1 MNYEQLYNNIQA
13 YAENTEQLFVANIPV
28 FVMEAEERIYNSVQ
42 LPSLRKNVVGNAT
55 TSNPYLSLPDDW
67 RQSQRIRVPVR
78 IAA

>member
-42 LPSLRKNVVGNAT
+42 LPSLRNKTYSISWTV
-55 TSNPYLSLPDDW
+55 
-67 RQSQRIRVPVR
+67 
-78 IAA
+78 